1 MYHYVMKDL
10 ISTLCIMIS
19 FVFTG
24 ISVGWSSDVQKSS
37 VANLKDLN
45 NPALK
50 EWKTLAEQGD
60 LDAQMH
66 LANVYR
72 EGKGVPQDYK
82 TAVRW
87 FTLAAEQ
94 GDVEAQYNLGIMHS
108 FGLGTVPDYNASIEW
123 YKLAAEQGNPIAQYN
138 LGRLY
143 YLGQGVSENLA
154 YAHMWAN
161 HASSNGFEMGE
172 ELKGLLVELMS
183 PTQVEEAHRLAIEC
197 LGKNYKG
204 C

>member
-1 MYHYVMKDL
+1 MKKL
-10 ISTLCIMIS
+10 ISTLCLMVS
-19 FVFTG
+19 FVFIG
-24 ISVGWSSDVQKSS
+24 IGLGWSSDFQKPP
-37 VANLKDLN
+37 VANEKDLN
-45 NPALK
+45 GSALK
-50 EWKTLAEQGD
+50 EWKTLAKQGN

-66 LANVYR
+66 LATLYR
-72 EGKGVPQDYK
+72 EGKDVTQDYK
-82 TAVRW
+82 TAVKW
-87 FTLAAEQ
+87 FTLAAER
-94 GDVEAQYNLGIMHS
+94 GDVVAQYNLGIMHS
-108 FGLGTVPDYNASIEW
+108 FGLGTVPDYNASVKW

-161 HASSNGFEMGE
+161 HASANGFEMGE
-172 ELKGLLVELMS
+172 ELRGLLAELMT